1 MKFNVYSDP
10 QHGWCKVKR
19 SLLVKLCIDNDI
31 SSFSYERG
39 EYVYL
44 EEDRD
49 MNIFITAMNNE
60 SIKFSFNEL
69 NGNRSSRIRNY
80 NRYTAK
86 L

>member
-19 SLLVKLCIDNDI
+19 SLLVQLCIDNDI

-39 EYVYL
+39 EYVYI
-44 EEDRD
+44 EEDGD
-49 MNIFITAMNNE
+49 MAIFITAMNNKN
-60 SIKFSFNEL
+60 IKFSFNEL
-69 NGNRSSRIRNY
+69 SGNRSSRIRNY

-86 L
+86 I